1 MMNESALNAIA
12 LFACMNSLFVSLVL
26 LSKTK
31 YLQNLMH
38 LVKNKCGQIFM
49 KMAFNK
55 GAR

>member
-12 LFACMNSLFVSLVL
+12 LFACMNSLFASLVL

-31 YLQNLMH
+31 YLQNLIH

>member
-1 MMNESALNAIA
+1 MMNESALNAIV
-12 LFACMNSLFVSLVL
+12 LSACMNSLFASLVL

-31 YLQNLMH
+31 YLKNLTH

-55 GAR
+55 E